1 MWATQKRL
9 EEKGFTV
16 DSGNKSPTGWWL
28 TAYNRSMNPAVLGC
42 NLTAAETGVTLRKRQ
57 RPHDQKHSTHGEMH
71 RTVADA
77 VQRLLA
83 RLVFA
88 NSGARLAFALCKAVA
103 YPAPERFDFLCRSTF
118 AGVLGDAEARSH
130 CILKIDTRGDHR
142 G

>member
-1 MWATQKRL
+1 
-9 EEKGFTV
+9 
-16 DSGNKSPTGWWL
+16 
-28 TAYNRSMNPAVLGC
+28 
-42 NLTAAETGVTLRKRQ
+42 
-57 RPHDQKHSTHGEMH
+57 MH

-130 CILKIDTRGDHR
+130 CILKIDTRGDHGLQAR
-142 G
+142 GALSPMRLGQRACCGQ